1 MEPIAIRINY
11 WTLPDGSPTGEEPVG
26 IEEFRNDLQNEYI
39 SFVRGQS
46 GACGGGLYEF
56 FIQIT
61 TTITLRD
68 VANMILGGVAYDLV
82 KSGTQSFILRPLI
95 AAFDKLKS
103 ISQKQYIDIDVGELK
118 FSFQDADIIVQK

>member
-1 MEPIAIRINY
+1 M
-11 WTLPDGSPTGEEPVG
+11 G
-26 IEEFRNDLQNEYI
+26 IEEFRNDLQNEYV

-46 GACGGGLYEF
+46 GACGGGLYEI

-68 VANMILGGVAYDLV
+68 VANMILGGVAFDLV

-95 AAFDKLKS
+95 TAFEKLQS
-103 ISQKQYIDIDVGELK
+103 RNQKQYIDVDVGELR
-118 FSFQDADIIVQK
+118 FSFQDADIIVQKIGSRPLFDDLGGILRRSRNVLIT